1 MKTRDR
7 ILECAL
13 MLFNQQGEPNV
24 STLEIANELGISPG
38 NLYYHFHGKEPLI
51 LGLFERFQAE
61 LTPLLDPPENAQL
74 AAEDQIFV
82 AAFVRCHGSIKQME
96 KFFGVSY
103 PTIKNR
109 LNRIGAQLPLAEI
122 DPEPEP
128 DRPQVTSSGELLS
141 QLERG
146 TLSVDE
152 VLRQIRKPEDRK

>member
-1 MKTRDR
+1 MAKHDWQALTRLTAGNPFTVERVRLAEQD
-7 ILECAL
+7 IAIEGSFELPAL
-13 MLFNQQGEPNV
+13 
-24 STLEIANELGISPG
+24 
-38 NLYYHFHGKEPLI
+38 
-51 LGLFERFQAE
+51 
-61 LTPLLDPPENAQL
+61 AQL

-128 DRPQVTSSGELLS
+128 ERPPATLSGELLS

-152 VLRQIRKPEDRK
+152 VLRQLRKPEERK